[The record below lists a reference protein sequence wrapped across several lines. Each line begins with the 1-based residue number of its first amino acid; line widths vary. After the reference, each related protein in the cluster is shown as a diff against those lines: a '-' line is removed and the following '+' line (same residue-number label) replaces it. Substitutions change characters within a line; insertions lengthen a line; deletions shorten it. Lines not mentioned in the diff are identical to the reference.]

1 MNKVIGR
8 RSALIGNVGGTPEV
22 RTLGGD
28 HSQNGV
34 KVANF
39 SIATTERYTD
49 KNSNKVEQTEWHR
62 LEVWNGLA
70 KVAETIIKTGDRL
83 CIEGKIKTEK
93 WEDKDGNPKSTVKIR
108 VERIESSGVPLL
120 GNRREQ
126 VEQEGEKAQ
135 AKETKKGKPS
145 EAKKAETSF
154 VATTG
159 EGDLPF

>member
-1 MNKVIGR
+1 MNKVI
-8 RSALIGNVGGTPEV
+8 LIGNVGGTPEV
-22 RTLGGD
+22 RTLE
-28 HSQNGV
+28 NGV

-49 KNSNKVEQTEWHR
+49 KKGGKVEQTEWHR

-70 KVAETIIKTGDRL
+70 KVAETIIEKGDRL

-108 VERIESSGVPLL
+108 VERIELL

-126 VEQEGEKAQ
+126 VEQEAEKVQ

-154 VATTG
+154 EASKNDKD
-159 EGDLPF
+159 DLPF